1 MNACVQ
7 IHGDEVIGYPGQNL
21 TDSELFVLVK
31 TAEGFPTPVIAQELK
46 IDDAGM
52 RMVERNILS
61 KLGAKNKTHMITR
74 GFTLGVLVPQALCLM
89 LCVISVLEV
98 DTDFTRQRS
107 QRRSRTLSEH
117 SRTVRTSVAS
127 AGGPPSRHLAH
138 A

>member
-1 MNACVQ
+1 MNACAQ

-31 TAEGFPTPVIAQELK
+31 TAEGFPTPVIAQELQV
-46 IDDAGM
+46 DDVGM
-52 RMVERNILS
+52 RLVERNILS
-61 KLGAKNKTHMITR
+61 KLGAKNKAHMITR

-89 LCVISVLEV
+89 LCVIAALEV
-98 DTDFTRQRS
+98 DTDFNRPRS

-117 SRTVRTSVAS
+117 SRTVRASVAA
-127 AGGPPSRHLAH
+127 AGGPPSRYLAH

>member
-1 MNACVQ
+1 MNARVQ

-31 TAEGFPTPVIAQELK
+31 TAEGFPTPVIAQELQ

-52 RMVERNILS
+52 RLVERNILS

-89 LCVISVLEV
+89 LCVIASLEV
-98 DTDFTRQRS
+98 DSDFNRPRS
-107 QRRSRTLSEH
+107 QRRSRTLTEH
-117 SRTVRTSVAS
+117 SRTIRTSPAA
-127 AGGPPSRHLAH
+127 AGGTPSRLSLFA
-138 A
+138 

>member
-1 MNACVQ
+1 MNACLQ

-21 TDSELFVLVK
+21 TDHELFVLVK
-31 TAEGFPTPVIAQELK
+31 TAEGFPTPVIAQELHM
-46 IDDAGM
+46 DEGSM
-52 RMVERNILS
+52 RLVERNILS
-61 KLGAKNKTHMITR
+61 KLGAKNKAHMITR

-98 DTDFTRQRS
+98 DTDFNRQRS

-127 AGGPPSRHLAH
+127 AGGPPSRYISH

>member
-21 TDSELFVLVK
+21 TNNELFVLVK
-31 TAEGFPTPVIAQELK
+31 TAEGFPTPVIAQELH

-61 KLGAKNKTHMITR
+61 KLGAKNKAHMITR

-89 LCVISVLEV
+89 LCVIAALEV
-98 DTDFTRQRS
+98 DTDFNRPRS
-107 QRRSRTLSEH
+107 QRRSRTLTEH

-127 AGGPPSRHLAH
+127 AGGPPSRYMAH

>member
-31 TAEGFPTPVIAQELK
+31 TAEGFPTPVIAHELHM
-46 IDDAGM
+46 DDVGM
-52 RMVERNILS
+52 RLVERNILS
-61 KLGAKNKTHMITR
+61 KLGAKNKAHMITR

-127 AGGPPSRHLAH
+127 AGGPPARHLAN